1 MLCWKFQSADIG
13 RIAGARVNAC
23 YRGRDKVKAGDW
35 TCSTGRKEYQGIAKS
50 RRPIIEV
57 D

>member
-1 MLCWKFQSADIG
+1 MKIVQSADIG
-13 RIAGARVNAC
+13 KIADVRVNAR